1 MANDVFSKH
10 VFPKYTEKKIM
21 KSQMNGFDDP
31 TLCEFTLLDSAAFA
45 KEEYKGEQFEKEFI
59 RSFLSAAKSL
69 ADDGRRKT
77 DTPGMHVFYQHSFAL
92 PVLFLTRHCMELSLK
107 RAIKATGKTPGDT
120 HGLDR
125 LWSSLLSTF
134 PQQRGQE
141 DQRVIKNMGSFV
153 KSVSQLDP
161 TGFNLR
167 YSEDKQGRFTQDKP
181 LFVNNEALVSLL
193 EQFVDQLER
202 IDSKAVSSH
211 SSSETVSEKA

>member
-45 KEEYKGEQFEKEFI
+45 KEEYKDELFEKEFI
-59 RSFLSAAKSL
+59 RSFLNAAKSL

-77 DTPGMHVFYQHSFAL
+77 DKPGMHVFYQHSFAL

-107 RAIKATGKTPGDT
+107 RAIKATGKTPGDV

-125 LWSSLLSTF
+125 LWSSLLSAF
-134 PQQRGQE
+134 PQQRSPE
-141 DQRVIKNMGSFV
+141 DQSIIDNMGSFV
-153 KSVSQLDP
+153 KAISQLDA

-167 YSEDKQGRFTQDKP
+167 YPKDKQGRYTQDKP

-202 IDSKAVSSH
+202 IDPKAVGSH
-211 SSSETVSEKA
+211 SNGETVGEKA